1 MKKWS
6 HWSLKTQFGA
16 GFLLVLLLSLVATAI
31 TYVVGVLLYS
41 SMEFK
46 GVYPA
51 NYYEKQLP
59 KIKAY
64 IKQANLLLLHPDG
77 RSLLEEHVSADG
89 FRYQVLDGEG
99 ELLYGTME
107 GTMIEGRE
115 ALYDRL
121 NTQTRF
127 DGRYVQTVPVIGKN
141 GRVAGAVLL
150 GYTLSPTYAK
160 GSGWMGILYAAVL
173 LSPFLYIL
181 LFTAL
186 LARRLARRINQP
198 LSMLMEASRKIA
210 NKDLDFEIGYRSDN
224 ELGQLCTAFSQMQS
238 ELRTSLSAQWRLE
251 REQAEMSE
259 ALAHDLKTPLSI
271 ISGYAEAL
279 LDSEGD
285 AAKRQRYLT
294 VIRDNAGKSA
304 RLVRQMQLSADLERS
319 DGQLVLTTVP
329 VVAWTE
335 ALLKQFEL
343 EAESKGIRLQFE
355 THTSETHMSE
365 THTSE
370 TRMSETHIS
379 EAQPPGGHYAVDT
392 EKLERILGNILMNS
406 MAYTPPGGRI
416 EVKLQA
422 ENRILRFLVRDT
434 GPGFAR
440 GDWSKVFDR
449 FYRSD
454 KARGIGEG
462 HSGLGLYIAKRL
474 VQQHGGDIIARNAD
488 GGGAEIVFSIQAS
501 QAEYSRAD
509 SQP

>member
-59 KIKAY
+59 EIKAY
-64 IKQANLLLLHPDG
+64 IKKANLSLLHPDG

-99 ELLYGTME
+99 QLLYGTME

-127 DGRYVQTVPVIGKN
+127 DGRYVQTVPIIGED
-141 GRVAGAVLL
+141 GRVSGAVLL

-198 LSMLMEASRKIA
+198 LRMLMEASRKIA

-238 ELRTSLSAQWRLE
+238 ELQTSLSAQWRLE

-279 LDSEGD
+279 LDSEGN

-294 VIRDNAGKSA
+294 VIRDNASKSA

-355 THTSETHMSE
+355 AQAFETKVSGTHMSE
-365 THTSE
+365 EHTSE
-370 TRMSETHIS
+370 IHMSEAHTSESQTHDGYYS
-379 EAQPPGGHYAVDT
+379 VDT

-434 GPGFAR
+434 GPGFAP

-454 KARGIGEG
+454 KARGVGEG

-474 VQQHGGDIIARNAD
+474 VLQHGGDIAARNAD
-488 GGGAEIVFSIQAS
+488 VGGAEIVFSIQAS
-501 QAEYSRAD
+501 QAE
-509 SQP
+509 